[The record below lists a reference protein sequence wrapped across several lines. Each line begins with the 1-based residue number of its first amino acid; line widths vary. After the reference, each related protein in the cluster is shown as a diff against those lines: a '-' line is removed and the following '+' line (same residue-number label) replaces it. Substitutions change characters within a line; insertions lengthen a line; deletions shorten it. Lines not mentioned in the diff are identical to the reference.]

1 MDLKNN
7 NGLSSREAK
16 EKLLKSGPNQI
27 FKATEISFFGI
38 ARHEV
43 TEPMIL
49 LLLVVGFFYSIWGK
63 LEDAITI
70 FIVIILLVFAEVYN
84 EFRAKKAIAS
94 LEKIAAPKT
103 RVLRDGK
110 VTEIDSENVVPDDI
124 LILTS
129 GTKVAADAKAN
140 TSIGMK
146 FDESALTGESFPQDK
161 EIGDE
166 IFAGTIVLSG
176 EGSAVVFAT
185 GKNTRLGKIA
195 TASKIIKP
203 PKTQLQ
209 LAMKSLTGKLVFV
222 ALFFSIIIPLI
233 GIIRGQDLKTMILT
247 GLSLSFAT
255 IPEELP
261 IIITMVLGLGAY
273 TLSKNNFLVKR
284 IKAAE
289 TLGNATVIVTDK
301 TGTITE
307 NKMNI
312 AAIYPADKRKEILE
326 IALGSITEYS
336 LSPLEQEIK
345 NKAGELKIDAATE
358 LKVVRQR
365 NLGNGRKTKAVIREN
380 GSSFELFSSGAPEEI
395 FGVCF
400 NISKNIKA
408 ALSNEVE
415 NGRRVIAIA
424 YKKLEPGEKSLDFN
438 EIEKQMNFAGLISF
452 EDPPRDG
459 VKETIA
465 LSMMA
470 GIRTIM
476 VTGDHPQTAVFIARE
491 VGISTT
497 NKVLTGLEL
506 DKITDDELQNT
517 VKEFSVFA
525 RAKPEHKYRIVKALQ
540 KNGEVVAVTGDGI
553 NDALALKGADIGI
566 AMGIRG
572 TDVAREAAEVV
583 LADDNYNTIAQG
595 IFEGRKFFDN
605 LQKGIKYYLSVKVA
619 LVLIFLVPVL
629 LGTPMPFAPIQIILL
644 ELFMDLAASAGFVA
658 EAKEK
663 NIYSRPPRNPKE
675 NIFNNQV
682 IKDFLTKGI
691 VLFVAVISVYF
702 YAQSQN
708 LNLRETQT
716 YAFSAWI
723 FGHIFLAYISRSD
736 KESIF
741 SLGIF
746 ANKIINLWAVA
757 AISFLILGIYIPFL
771 NDRFNLVAINFIQL
785 ILIALVMLFIIGL
798 LEIKKIF
805 SPVSLSKT
813 SSDNAPLPMR
823 HQLFRK

>member
-1 MDLKNN
+1 MMAIEKASI
-7 NGLSSREAK
+7 GLSSGEAQ
-16 EKLLKSGPNQI
+16 EKLLKLGPNRI
-27 FKATEISFFGI
+27 FKPVRVSFFGI

-49 LLLVVGFFYSIWGK
+49 LLLVVGFFYSVWGK
-63 LEDAITI
+63 LEDAVTI
-70 FIVIILLVFAEVYN
+70 FIVIVLLVLAEVYN

-94 LEKIAAPKT
+94 LEKIAAPRT

-124 LILTS
+124 LILTP
-129 GTKVAADAKAN
+129 GTKVAADAEIESSA
-140 TSIGMK
+140 GMQL
-146 FDESALTGESFPQDK
+146 DESALTGESFPQDK
-161 EIGDE
+161 NIGGEIY
-166 IFAGTIVLSG
+166 AGTIVLSG
-176 EGSAVVFAT
+176 EGLAHVLAT
-185 GKNTRLGKIA
+185 GKNTKLGKIA
-195 TASKIIKP
+195 AISKEIKP
-203 PKTQLQ
+203 PKTSLQ
-209 LAMKSLTGKLVFV
+209 LAMKSLAGKLVFV

-233 GIIRGQDLKTMILT
+233 GILKGQDIKTMILT

-273 TLSKNNFLVKR
+273 TLSKNKFLVKR

-307 NKMNI
+307 SKMKII
-312 AAIYPADKRKEILE
+312 AFYPANKEKEILE
-326 IALGSITEYS
+326 KALGSITEYS
-336 LSPLEQEIK
+336 LSPLESEIK
-345 NKAGELKIDAATE
+345 NKATELKIDSALPEAS
-358 LKVVRQR
+358 RQR
-365 NLGNGRKTKAVIREN
+365 NLGNGRKTKAVIRKNEDY
-380 GSSFELFSSGAPEEI
+380 ELFLSGAPEEI
-395 FGVCF
+395 FRCCSRIGDD
-400 NISKNIKA
+400 IKA
-408 ALSNEVE
+408 ALAKEAE
-415 NGRRVIAIA
+415 KGRRVIAVA
-424 YKKLEPGEKSLDFN
+424 YKKLAPEETGLDFTRL
-438 EIEKQMNFAGLISF
+438 EREMNFAGLISF
-452 EDPPRDG
+452 EDPPREG

-465 LSMMA
+465 LATRA

-476 VTGDHPQTAVFIARE
+476 VTGDHPSTAVFIAKE
-491 VGISTT
+491 VGISTPD
-497 NKVLTGLEL
+497 KVSTGEEL
-506 DKITDDELQNT
+506 DNLTDEELQKT

-525 RAKPEHKYRIVKALQ
+525 RVVPEHKYRIVKALQ

-583 LADDNYNTIAQG
+583 VADDNYITIAQG

-619 LVLIFLVPVL
+619 LVLIFLLPVL

-663 NIYSRPPRNPKE
+663 NIYYRPPRNPKE

-691 VLFVAVISVYF
+691 VLFAAVISVYF
-702 YAQSQN
+702 YARSQN
-708 LNLRETQT
+708 LSVGETQT
-716 YAFSAWI
+716 FAFSAWI
-723 FGHIFLAYISRSD
+723 FGHIVLAYISRSD

-746 ANKIINLWAVA
+746 ANKVINLWAVA
-757 AISFLILGIYIPFL
+757 AVIFLVLGIYIPFL
-771 NDRFNLVAINFIQL
+771 NDRFNLVAISFTWL
-785 ILIALVMLFIIGL
+785 MLTALAMICIVGL
-798 LEIKKIF
+798 LEIKKI
-805 SPVSLSKT
+805 LSKH
-813 SSDNAPLPMR
+813 NA
-823 HQLFRK
+823 

>member
-1 MDLKNN
+1 MMNQKNN
-7 NGLSSREAK
+7 NGLSSDEAK
-16 EKLLKSGPNQI
+16 ENILKFGPNQI
-27 FKATEISFFGI
+27 FKPTEISFFGI

-70 FIVIILLVFAEVYN
+70 FIVIVLLVLAEVYN

-94 LEKIAAPKT
+94 LEKIAAPGTK
-103 RVLRDGK
+103 VLRDGK
-110 VTEIDSENVVPDDI
+110 VTEIDSENVVPGDL

-129 GTKVAADAKAN
+129 GTKVAADAKIKKS
-140 TSIGMK
+140 TGLQ

-161 EIGDE
+161 ENGDE
-166 IFAGTIVLSG
+166 IYAGTIVLSG
-176 EGSAVVFAT
+176 EGLAVVFTT
-185 GKNTRLGKIA
+185 GKNTKIGKIA
-195 TASKIIKP
+195 AASKVIKP
-203 PKTQLQ
+203 PKTPLQ
-209 LAMKSLTGKLVFV
+209 LAMKSLAGKLVFV

-233 GIIRGQDLKTMILT
+233 GILKGQDLKTMILT

-289 TLGNATVIVTDK
+289 TLGNTTVIVTDK

-307 NKMNI
+307 NKMKII
-312 AAIYPADKRKEILE
+312 AFYPADKGKEILE
-326 IALGSITEYS
+326 KALGSITEYS
-336 LSPLEQEIK
+336 LSPLEREIK
-345 NKAGELKIDAATE
+345 NKAGELKMDAML

-380 GSSFELFSSGAPEEI
+380 GAGYELLSSGAPEEI
-395 FGVCF
+395 FGCCSH
-400 NISKNIKA
+400 ISDDIKA
-408 ALSNEVE
+408 ALGNETE
-415 NGRRVIAIA
+415 KGRRVIAIA
-424 YKKLEPGEKSLDFN
+424 YKKLTPGEKSLDFT
-438 EIEKQMNFAGLISF
+438 EIEKEMNFAGLLSF
-452 EDPPRDG
+452 EDPPREG

-465 LSMMA
+465 LAMKA

-476 VTGDHPQTAVFIARE
+476 ITGDHPSTAIFIARE

-506 DKITDDELQNT
+506 DNLTDDELQKT
-517 VKEFSVFA
+517 VKESSVFA
-525 RAKPEHKYRIVKALQ
+525 RATPEHKYRIVKALQ

-583 LADDNYNTIAQG
+583 VADDNYITIAQG

-619 LVLIFLVPVL
+619 LVLIFLLPVL

-663 NIYSRPPRNPKE
+663 NIYSRPPRNPRE

-682 IKDFLTKGI
+682 IKDFLTKGM
-691 VLFVAVISVYF
+691 VLFAAVMSVYF
-702 YAQSQN
+702 YARSQN
-708 LNLRETQT
+708 LSLRETQT
-716 YAFSAWI
+716 FAFSAWI
-723 FGHIFLAYISRSD
+723 FGHIILAYISRSD

-746 ANKIINLWAVA
+746 ANKVINLWALA
-757 AISFLILGIYIPFL
+757 AITFLVLGMYLPFL
-771 NDRFNLVAINFIQL
+771 NERFNLAAIDPAQL
-785 ILIALVMLFIIGL
+785 ILVALVMIFIFGL
-798 LEIKKIF
+798 LEVKKIF
-805 SPVSLSKT
+805 SLGVPGEKNNERNKNLS
-813 SSDNAPLPMR
+813 P
-823 HQLFRK
+823 

>member
-7 NGLSSREAK
+7 NGLSSSEAHK
-16 EKLLKSGPNQI
+16 KLLKSGPNRI

-70 FIVIILLVFAEVYN
+70 FIVIILLVFVEVYN

-307 NKMNI
+307 NKMKI
-312 AAIYPADKRKEILE
+312 AGFYPADKEKEILE
-326 IALGSITEYS
+326 IALISLTEYS
-336 LSPLEQEIK
+336 LSPLDYEIK
-345 NKAGELKIDAATE
+345 NKARELKIDGAPLK

-365 NLGNGRKTKAVIREN
+365 NFGDGRKTKAVIREN
-380 GSSFELFSSGAPEEI
+380 AGHELILSGAPEEI

-497 NKVLTGLEL
+497 SKVLTGLEL

-663 NIYSRPPRNPKE
+663 NIYSRPPRNPRE

-736 KESIF
+736 KESVF

-746 ANKIINLWAVA
+746 ANKVINIWAIA
-757 AISFLILGIYIPFL
+757 AVSFLILGIYIPFL
-771 NDRFNLVAINFIQL
+771 NDRFNLVVINFIQL

-805 SPVSLSKT
+805 SPVSLSRT

>member
-1 MDLKNN
+1 
-7 NGLSSREAK
+7 
-16 EKLLKSGPNQI
+16 
-27 FKATEISFFGI
+27 
-38 ARHEV
+38 
-43 TEPMIL
+43 
-49 LLLVVGFFYSIWGK
+49 FYSIWGK

-94 LEKIAAPKT
+94 LEKIAAPRT

-129 GTKVAADAKAN
+129 GTKVAADAKVN

-166 IFAGTIVLSG
+166 IYAGTIALSG

-307 NKMNI
+307 NKMKI
-312 AAIYPADKRKEILE
+312 SGFYPADKGKEIEILE
-326 IALGSITEYS
+326 IALASLTEYS
-336 LSPLEQEIK
+336 LSPLDHEIK
-345 NKAGELKIDAATE
+345 NKARELKIDGAPRK

-365 NLGNGRKTKAVIREN
+365 NFGDGRKTKAVIREN
-380 GSSFELFSSGAPEEI
+380 AGHELILSGAPEEI
-395 FGVCF
+395 FGVCS
-400 NISKNIKA
+400 NISDDIKA
-408 ALSNEVE
+408 ALGSETE
-415 NGRRVIAIA
+415 KGRRVIAIA
-424 YKKLEPGEKSLDFN
+424 YKKLEPREKSLDFN
-438 EIEKQMNFAGLISF
+438 EIEKEMNFAGLISF
-452 EDPPRDG
+452 EDPPREG

-465 LSMMA
+465 LSMTA

-476 VTGDHPQTAVFIARE
+476 VTGDHPQTAGFIARE

-497 NKVLTGLEL
+497 NKVLTGMEL
-506 DKITDDELQNT
+506 DRITDDELQNT

-583 LADDNYNTIAQG
+583 LADDNYNT
-595 IFEGRKFFDN
+595 
-605 LQKGIKYYLSVKVA
+605 
-619 LVLIFLVPVL
+619 
-629 LGTPMPFAPIQIILL
+629 
-644 ELFMDLAASAGFVA
+644 
-658 EAKEK
+658 
-663 NIYSRPPRNPKE
+663 
-675 NIFNNQV
+675 
-682 IKDFLTKGI
+682 
-691 VLFVAVISVYF
+691 
-702 YAQSQN
+702 
-708 LNLRETQT
+708 
-716 YAFSAWI
+716 
-723 FGHIFLAYISRSD
+723 
-736 KESIF
+736 
-741 SLGIF
+741 
-746 ANKIINLWAVA
+746 
-757 AISFLILGIYIPFL
+757 
-771 NDRFNLVAINFIQL
+771 
-785 ILIALVMLFIIGL
+785 
-798 LEIKKIF
+798 
-805 SPVSLSKT
+805 
-813 SSDNAPLPMR
+813 
-823 HQLFRK
+823 